1 MWEVTEA
8 VRVLLLITV
17 FLLEFLTTTV
27 SLRALV
33 ITLCVT
39 VLLCILL
46 SEPVCISFQLLFT
59 CFPMFQFLLFI

>member
-1 MWEVTEA
+1 MTEGI
-8 VRVLLLITV
+8 RVLLLITV
-17 FLLEFLTTTV
+17 FLFEFLTTTV

-46 SEPVCISFQLLFT
+46 YFLSTPFHLFSHVSVSLVYLT
-59 CFPMFQFLLFI
+59 L